1 MIENAP
7 ARSGRHLDAG
17 ALGPTFQGPALPRPA
32 QPHCVFLILWLIA
45 ATTIAIMVPL
55 GAGFDETMHIARV
68 SQLAHGVILPQ
79 EVSYDDIDP
88 SAAAQPPTDEYALYG
103 GSEDAALQE
112 LAKAGNVSFQ
122 TADLANDPYAFPWW
136 TDARFSGAGEVGYAD
151 ITWAFPNTA
160 INSPLAYL
168 PYVVGFL
175 ASSLLTQSP
184 VIIGIV
190 TRLCGILF
198 FGAAIALA
206 IRLAPAGKWA
216 IAAVALTPLSLLDH
230 SFVTADMMTFA
241 AATLFVVGVMRLA
254 TRPSPS
260 RADWGLV
267 AASGCVVA
275 LAKLTY
281 LPLGLILFLVPALRK
296 DLRDRSTW
304 SRIALVCIAALSL
317 FALWYI
323 QIKDVNTGAMWSDA
337 VDPAAQGAFVLSNPL
352 RYLYLFVCQLF
363 STDCFALEA
372 PFTVMY
378 PSWLTVLVYVA
389 ALYADSRSLSAL
401 CTPSLGRGRVVV
413 SGLLAGVWLLVG
425 FLISLA
431 LYLQFTPV
439 GSLEV
444 AGVQSRYYLPL
455 IVPAL
460 GALMVALVP
469 GGRPREEGPSRADVG
484 TAVLLV
490 VMVLLTLV
498 GTFIKMY

>member
-1 MIENAP
+1 MTENAP
-7 ARSGRHLDAG
+7 AHPGRHMNAN
-17 ALGPTFQGPALPRPA
+17 ALGPTIEGPALARLA
-32 QPHCVFLILWLIA
+32 QPHRLFLVLWLIA
-45 ATTIAIMVPL
+45 ATTIAIVAPL

-79 EVSYDDIDP
+79 EVSYDEIDP
-88 SAAAQPPTDEYALYG
+88 SAAAQPPTDEYTLYG
-103 GSEDAALQE
+103 GTEDVAIQE
-112 LAKAGNVSFQ
+112 LAKVGNVSFQ
-122 TADLANDPYAFPWW
+122 TADLANEPYVFPWW
-136 TDARFSGAGEVGYAD
+136 NDARFSDAGDVGEAEM
-151 ITWAFPNTA
+151 TWAFPNTA
-160 INSPLAYL
+160 INSPVAYL

-175 ASSLLTQSP
+175 ASSLLAQSP

-206 IRLAPAGKWA
+206 IRLAPAGKWL

-230 SFVTADMMTFA
+230 SFVTADMMTFVA
-241 AATLFVVGVMRLA
+241 VTLFVVGVMRLVA
-254 TRPSPS
+254 RPVPS

-281 LPLGLILFLVPALRK
+281 LPLGLVLFLVPVLRK
-296 DLRDRSTW
+296 DQRDRRTW
-304 SRIALVCIAALSL
+304 TRIALVCIAALAL
-317 FALWYI
+317 FGLWYL

-352 RYLYLFVCQLF
+352 RYLYLFVRQLF
-363 STDCFALEA
+363 STDCLALEA
-372 PFTVMY
+372 PFNVMY

-389 ALYADSRSLSAL
+389 ALCADARSFATLCAPWGSRR
-401 CTPSLGRGRVVV
+401 TVV
-413 SGLLAGVWLLVG
+413 SGLLSGVWLLVG

-460 GALMVALVP
+460 GALMVAVVP
-469 GGRPREEGPSRADVG
+469 DRTRREEGPSRADEGAV
-484 TAVLLV
+484 VLLAV
-490 VMVLLTLV
+490 TVLFTLV
-498 GTFIKMY
+498 GLFIKMY